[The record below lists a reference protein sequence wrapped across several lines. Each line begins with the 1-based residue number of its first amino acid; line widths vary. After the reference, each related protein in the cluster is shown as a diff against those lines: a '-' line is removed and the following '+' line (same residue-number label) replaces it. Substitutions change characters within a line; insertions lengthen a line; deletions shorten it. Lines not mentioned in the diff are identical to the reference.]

1 MARWRWVVTS
11 RVRAFASEGR
21 VRFTNKAG
29 LELKAL
35 VLPLGHDEAL
45 DVLASLT
52 PDEASGQLRSSVSG
66 EWLYVYRP
74 LVAGVLLYI
83 KLALR
88 EDCVV
93 ISFHTEEDQG
103 EKEDPI

>member
-1 MARWRWVVTS
+1 MARWPWVVTL
-11 RVRAFASEGR
+11 RVRAPAAAGR
-21 VRFTNKAG
+21 VRFTSKAR

-35 VLPLGHDEAL
+35 ILPLGHDGAL

-52 PDEASGQLRSSVSG
+52 PDEASEQLRSSVSG

-74 LVAGVLLYI
+74 LVAGVSLYI

-93 ISFHTEEDQG
+93 ISFHPEEAQG
-103 EKEDPI
+103 EEEIPI